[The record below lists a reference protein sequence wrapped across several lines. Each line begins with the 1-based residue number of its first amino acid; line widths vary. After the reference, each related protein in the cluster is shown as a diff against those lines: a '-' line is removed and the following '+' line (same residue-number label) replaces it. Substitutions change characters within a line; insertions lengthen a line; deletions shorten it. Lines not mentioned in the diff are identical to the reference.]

1 MKIMSKPVVL
11 VTGGLTGIGRATAI
25 AFAEEGARVAVSGR
39 HSDKGEALVVELKE
53 KGASDALFIKAD
65 VRYEAEVAAMV
76 DAVVEKFGSLDIAVN
91 NAAKETLGM
100 VTDVTGEAFDEV
112 FKTNVLGTLLSMKHE
127 FRAMKAQGKG
137 SIVNI
142 GSVYGH
148 KGFGG
153 GGSIYAASKFAI
165 EGVTKCAALEGAPFG
180 IRVNAVAPGHV
191 ETAMFQRVIGGNAE
205 VKSAVSGMI
214 PLGRV
219 GEPNEIGDAIAFMSS
234 GKASFMTG
242 EIVTIDGGLAAG

>member
-1 MKIMSKPVVL
+1 MSKPAVL
-11 VTGGLTGIGRATAI
+11 VTGGLTGIGRATVI

-65 VRYEAEVAAMV
+65 VRNEAEVAAMV

-91 NAAKETLGM
+91 NAGKETLGM
-100 VTDVTGEAFDEV
+100 VTDVTGEAFGEV
-112 FKTNVLGTLLSMKHE
+112 FKTNVLGTLLSLKHE
-127 FRAMKAQGKG
+127 FRTMKAQGKG
-137 SIVNI
+137 SVVNI

-165 EGVTKCAALEGAPFG
+165 EGVTKCAALEGAHFG

-234 GKASFMTG
+234 GKASFMTS

>member
-1 MKIMSKPVVL
+1 
-11 VTGGLTGIGRATAI
+11 
-25 AFAEEGARVAVSGR
+25 
-39 HSDKGEALVVELKE
+39 
-53 KGASDALFIKAD
+53 
-65 VRYEAEVAAMV
+65 
-76 DAVVEKFGSLDIAVN
+76 
-91 NAAKETLGM
+91 
-100 VTDVTGEAFDEV
+100 
-112 FKTNVLGTLLSMKHE
+112 
-127 FRAMKAQGKG
+127 MKAQGKG
-137 SIVNI
+137 SVVNI

-153 GGSIYAASKFAI
+153 GGPIYAASKFAI
-165 EGVTKCAALEGAPFG
+165 EGVTKCAALEGAHFG

-234 GKASFMTG
+234 GKASFMTS

>member
-1 MKIMSKPVVL
+1 MSKPVVL

-25 AFAEEGARVAVSGR
+25 AFAEEGARVVVSGR
-39 HSDKGEALVVELKE
+39 HPDKGEALVAELKE
-53 KGASDALFIKAD
+53 KGASEALFIKAD
-65 VRYEAEVAAMV
+65 VRYEAEIAAMV
-76 DAVVEKFGSLDIAVN
+76 DKVVDQFGSLDIAVN
-91 NAAKETLGM
+91 NAGKETLGM
-100 VTDVTGEAFDEV
+100 ITEVTGEAFDEV
-112 FKTNVLGTLLSMKHE
+112 FRTNVLGTLLSLKHE
-127 FRAMKAQGKG
+127 FRVMKEKGKG

-191 ETAMFQRVIGGNAE
+191 ETAMFQRVISGNAE
-205 VKSAVSGMI
+205 VKTAVSGMI

-219 GEPNEIGDAIAFMSS
+219 GEPKEIGDAIVFMTSD
-234 GKASFMTG
+234 KASSMTG

>member
-205 VKSAVSGMI
+205 VKTAVSGII

-219 GEPNEIGDAIAFMSS
+219 GEPHEIGDAIVFMSS

>member
-1 MKIMSKPVVL
+1 MSKPVVMI
-11 VTGGLTGIGRATAI
+11 TGALSGIGRATAL
-25 AFAEEGARVAVSGR
+25 AFAAEAARVAVSGR
-39 HSDKGEALVVELKE
+39 HPDKGEALVAELMR
-53 KGASDALFIKAD
+53 KGASEAAFFEAD
-65 VRYEAEVAAMV
+65 VRKEAEVSALV
-76 DAVVEKFGSLDIAVN
+76 DQVVARFGRLDVAVN
-91 NAAKETLGM
+91 NAGKEALGLIP
-100 VTDVTGEAFDEV
+100 DVTEQSYQEV
-112 FKTNVLGTLLSMKHE
+112 FGTNVLGTLLSLKHE

-153 GGSIYAASKFAI
+153 GGSVYAASKFAI
-165 EGVTKCAALEGAPFG
+165 EGITKCAALEGAPAG

-191 ETAMFQRVIGGNAE
+191 ETAMFDRVIGGNDDVKTM
-205 VKSAVSGMI
+205 VKSMI

-219 GEPNEIGDAIAFMSS
+219 GEPNEIGDAIFFIASD
-234 GKASFMTG
+234 KAAFMTG